1 MERLVDFLR
10 HIGFAN
16 EKLLVGLD
24 EVEIENC
31 IYNKDTKIAKFVLIS
46 KEVLPVNRIDKVR
59 SGLEKLLK
67 KQYIRSVEFSFK
79 YIGLNKKGNK
89 DMIKK
94 LWPNIFDEVRKASP
108 FVYIYGKDIEHIYI
122 DDRLKIKA
130 PDEFIYESFKEK
142 NLADRI
148 RCLIRE
154 QTGIDIR
161 VEIELAKK
169 NENEKNDYESI
180 LEKIDAKT
188 DKIISRMD
196 FSPSQSQDKDEKE
209 ETYKINFEEKA
220 NPDQIYGRPIIA
232 NLYLTSEIEEGLRTV
247 AIKGRVIEAEDQ
259 ELRNGKT
266 LYMMNVSDGNGALMC
281 KVFLDDMNKDD
292 VIKATKKGTYIKV
305 QGDLINNY
313 KTFDLEL
320 NVTAIEKAQA
330 PRVED
335 TAEVKRVELHAH
347 TQMSSM
353 DGMVPVGELV
363 SRAASWGHK
372 AIAITDHG
380 VVQAFPD
387 AMNAGK
393 KNGIKI
399 IYGVEAYLVDD
410 DTDTIVNANDRDL
423 DQTFVVF
430 DIETTGLSPHSDNLT
445 EIGAVKVQNCEIVDS
460 FSTFV
465 NPKMDIS
472 YQIQELTR
480 ITNEMVKDAPSLE
493 EALPKFLEFAK
504 DSVLVAHNA
513 DFDTGFIYQKC
524 QQLGLEYNFEK
535 VDTLTLARIINTNLK
550 RFSLDKVCKEMGVV
564 LAGHHRAVNDAQ
576 ATAEVFIKYLE
587 IFKKKGINKLSDV
600 NRVYGKVDYEKLRP
614 SHATI
619 YAQNQTGLKHL
630 YQLITDSHIE
640 HLYGN
645 PRILKSLLLEK
656 REGLIVGS
664 ACSSGELYN
673 AVVRH
678 KSEKEIEKIL
688 ELYDFIEIMPLENNM
703 YLVESGELKSV
714 EELKEINK
722 KLVKLGEQY
731 DKPVVA
737 TGDVHML
744 DAKDAIYRTIIKYS
758 QGYGRKSK
766 SERLYFRTTDEMLE
780 EFSYL
785 GKDKAYEVVVTNS
798 NLIADIFED
807 IKPIPD
813 ETYPPR
819 IEGSDKELRSMCYEK
834 ARRIYGEPL
843 PDIVVKRLERELN
856 SIIGN
861 GYAVMYIIANKLVAK
876 SLSDGYLV
884 GSRGSVGS
892 SFAATMS
899 DITEVNPLP
908 AHYVCPNP
916 DCKHSEFFAIGEW
929 GSGVDLPPKKCPD
942 CGTQMIKDGHDIPFE
957 VFLGFEGDKEPDI
970 DLNFSGTYQPTI
982 HKYTEELFGEGYTF
996 RAGTIGT
1003 VKDKTAYGYVKK
1015 YSEEQFLDMTA
1026 AEMDWLSK
1034 GCTGVK
1040 RTSGQ
1045 HPGGVMVVPDYK
1057 DIHDFT
1063 PVQYPAND
1071 KECGVKTTHFDYH
1084 SISGRILKLDILGH
1098 DGPTIIRMLEDMTGI
1113 KITDIPLDDP
1123 ETMSLFTST
1132 KALGVTEEDIG
1143 TPVGSLAIPE
1153 FGTKFTRQMLID
1165 TKPTTFA
1172 ALVRISGLSHGT
1184 DVWVNN
1190 AQDLVRANVIGIKD
1204 VISTRDDI
1212 MNYLIFKGLRPKLAF
1227 TIMENV
1233 RKGRGLKPEFIEEM
1247 KANNVPDWYIGSC
1260 QKIKYMFPKAHA
1272 VAYVMT
1278 SFRIAYCKVNYP
1290 EAFYATYFTTK
1301 VEDFDVD
1308 LVTRGLDAVRA
1319 KMERIRELGN
1329 SATAKE
1335 NNQYTI
1341 LEVVVEMLCRGI
1353 EMEKVDIYRSHPTDF
1368 QLDGDK
1374 KILPPMVALQGMG
1387 ENAALSIAREREK
1400 GAFLSKEDLI
1410 KRTKVSKTVV
1420 EKLSEHGSLDGM
1432 SDKNQLSFF

>member
-24 EVEIENC
+24 EIEIENC

-108 FVYIYGKDIEHIYI
+108 FVYIYGKDVEHIYI

-320 NVTAIEKAQA
+320 NVTAIEKAQE

-493 EALPKFLEFAK
+493 EALPEFLEFAK

-550 RFSLDKVCKEMGVV
+550 RFSLDKVCKDMGVV
-564 LAGHHRAVNDAQ
+564 LSGHHRAVNDAQ

-1329 SATAKE
+1329 SSTAKE

>member
-10 HIGFAN
+10 HIGFDN

-1387 ENAALSIAREREK
+1387 ENAALSIAREREN

>member
-1 MERLVDFLR
+1 MERLVDFLI

-24 EVEIENC
+24 EIEIENC

-108 FVYIYGKDIEHIYI
+108 FVYIYGKDVEHIYI

-1387 ENAALSIAREREK
+1387 ENAALSIAREREN

>member
-24 EVEIENC
+24 EIEIENC

-108 FVYIYGKDIEHIYI
+108 FVYIYGKDVEHIYI

-130 PDEFIYESFKEK
+130 PDEFIYESFKDK

-320 NVTAIEKAQA
+320 NVTAIEKAQE

-493 EALPKFLEFAK
+493 EALPEFLEFAK

-564 LAGHHRAVNDAQ
+564 LSGHHRAVNDAQ

-600 NRVYGKVDYEKLRP
+600 NRAYGKVDYEKLRP

-744 DAKDAIYRTIIKYS
+744 DANDAIYRTIIKYS

-766 SERLYFRTTDEMLE
+766 SERLHFRTTDEMLE

-1387 ENAALSIAREREK
+1387 ENAALSIAREREN

>member
-16 EKLLVGLD
+16 EKLLVGLG

-196 FSPSQSQDKDEKE
+196 FSPSQSQDKNEKE

-305 QGDLINNY
+305 QGDLISNY

-320 NVTAIEKAQA
+320 NVTAIEKAQE

-493 EALPKFLEFAK
+493 EALPEFLEFAK

-564 LAGHHRAVNDAQ
+564 LSGHHRAVNDAQ

-744 DAKDAIYRTIIKYS
+744 DANDAIYRTIIKYS

-766 SERLYFRTTDEMLE
+766 SERLHFRTTDEMLE

-1387 ENAALSIAREREK
+1387 ENAALSIAREREN

>member
-24 EVEIENC
+24 EIEIENC

-46 KEVLPVNRIDKVR
+46 KEVLPVKRIDKVR

-130 PDEFIYESFKEK
+130 PDEFIYESFKDK
-142 NLADRI
+142 NLADRV
-148 RCLIRE
+148 RRMIRE

-320 NVTAIEKAQA
+320 NVTAIEKAQE

-335 TAEVKRVELHAH
+335 KAEVKRVELHAH

-493 EALPKFLEFAK
+493 EALPEFLEFAK

-550 RFSLDKVCKEMGVV
+550 RFSLDKVCKDMGVV
-564 LAGHHRAVNDAQ
+564 LSGHHRAVNDAQ

-744 DAKDAIYRTIIKYS
+744 DANDAIYRTIIKYS

-766 SERLYFRTTDEMLE
+766 SERLHFRTTDEMLE

>member
-1329 SATAKE
+1329 SSTAKE

>member
-24 EVEIENC
+24 EIEIENC

-130 PDEFIYESFKEK
+130 PDEFIYESFKDK
-142 NLADRI
+142 NLADRV
-148 RCLIRE
+148 RRMIRE

-330 PRVED
+330 PIVED

-1329 SATAKE
+1329 SSTAKE

>member
-59 SGLEKLLK
+59 SGIEKLLK

-1387 ENAALSIAREREK
+1387 ENAALSIAREREN

>member
-24 EVEIENC
+24 EIEIENC

-130 PDEFIYESFKEK
+130 PDEFIYESFKDK

-493 EALPKFLEFAK
+493 EALPEFLEFAK

-550 RFSLDKVCKEMGVV
+550 RFSLDKVCKDMGVV
-564 LAGHHRAVNDAQ
+564 LSGHHRAVNDAQ

-744 DAKDAIYRTIIKYS
+744 DANDAIYRTIIKYS

-766 SERLYFRTTDEMLE
+766 SERLHFRTTDEMLE

-785 GKDKAYEVVVTNS
+785 GKDKAYEVVVTNT

>member
-1 MERLVDFLR
+1 M
-10 HIGFAN
+10 
-16 EKLLVGLD
+16 
-24 EVEIENC
+24 
-31 IYNKDTKIAKFVLIS
+31 
-46 KEVLPVNRIDKVR
+46 
-59 SGLEKLLK
+59 
-67 KQYIRSVEFSFK
+67 
-79 YIGLNKKGNK
+79 
-89 DMIKK
+89 
-94 LWPNIFDEVRKASP
+94 
-108 FVYIYGKDIEHIYI
+108 
-122 DDRLKIKA
+122 
-130 PDEFIYESFKEK
+130 
-142 NLADRI
+142 
-148 RCLIRE
+148 
-154 QTGIDIR
+154 
-161 VEIELAKK
+161 
-169 NENEKNDYESI
+169 
-180 LEKIDAKT
+180 
-188 DKIISRMD
+188 
-196 FSPSQSQDKDEKE
+196 
-209 ETYKINFEEKA
+209 
-220 NPDQIYGRPIIA
+220 
-232 NLYLTSEIEEGLRTV
+232 
-247 AIKGRVIEAEDQ
+247 
-259 ELRNGKT
+259 
-266 LYMMNVSDGNGALMC
+266 
-281 KVFLDDMNKDD
+281 
-292 VIKATKKGTYIKV
+292 
-305 QGDLINNY
+305 
-313 KTFDLEL
+313 
-320 NVTAIEKAQA
+320 
-330 PRVED
+330 
-335 TAEVKRVELHAH
+335 
-347 TQMSSM
+347 
-353 DGMVPVGELV
+353 
-363 SRAASWGHK
+363 
-372 AIAITDHG
+372 
-380 VVQAFPD
+380 
-387 AMNAGK
+387 
-393 KNGIKI
+393 
-399 IYGVEAYLVDD
+399 DD

-493 EALPKFLEFAK
+493 EALPEFLEFAK

-564 LAGHHRAVNDAQ
+564 LSGHHRAVNDAQ

-1387 ENAALSIAREREK
+1387 ENAALSIAREREN

>member
-16 EKLLVGLD
+16 EKLLVGLG

-31 IYNKDTKIAKFVLIS
+31 IYNKDTKITKFVLLS
-46 KEVLPVNRIDKVR
+46 KEVLPVKRIDKVR

-130 PDEFIYESFKEK
+130 PDEFIYESFKDK

-320 NVTAIEKAQA
+320 NVTAIEKAQE

-1387 ENAALSIAREREK
+1387 ENAALSIAREREN

>member
-24 EVEIENC
+24 EIEIENC

-108 FVYIYGKDIEHIYI
+108 FVYIYGKDVEHIYI

-130 PDEFIYESFKEK
+130 PDEFIYESFKDK

-320 NVTAIEKAQA
+320 NVTAIEKAQE

-493 EALPKFLEFAK
+493 EALPEFLEFAK

-600 NRVYGKVDYEKLRP
+600 NRAYGKVDYEKLRP

-744 DAKDAIYRTIIKYS
+744 DANDAIYRTIIKYS

-766 SERLYFRTTDEMLE
+766 SERLHFRTTDEMLE

-1387 ENAALSIAREREK
+1387 ENAALSIAREREN

>member
-59 SGLEKLLK
+59 SGIEKLLK

-108 FVYIYGKDIEHIYI
+108 FVYIYGKDVEHIYI

-130 PDEFIYESFKEK
+130 PDEFIYESFKNK

-1308 LVTRGLDAVRA
+1308 LVTRGLGAVRA
-1319 KMERIRELGN
+1319 KMEKIRELGN

-1387 ENAALSIAREREK
+1387 ENAALSIAREREN

>member
-24 EVEIENC
+24 EIEIENC

-130 PDEFIYESFKEK
+130 PDEFIYESFKDK
-142 NLADRI
+142 NLADRV
-148 RCLIRE
+148 RRMIRE

-330 PRVED
+330 PIVED

-493 EALPKFLEFAK
+493 EALPKFIEFAK

>member
-1 MERLVDFLR
+1 MEKFVDFLR

-16 EKLLVGLD
+16 EKILVGLD
-24 EVEIENC
+24 DVEIENC
-31 IYNKDTKIAKFVLIS
+31 IYNQDTRVARFVLVS
-46 KEVLPVNRIDKVR
+46 RDVLPVSRVEKVR
-59 SGLEKLLK
+59 ASLEKLLK

-79 YIGLNKKGNK
+79 YKGLNKKGNK

-94 LWPNIFDEVRKASP
+94 LWPNIFDEVKKASP
-108 FVYIYGKDIEHIYI
+108 FVFMYGSDIEHIYI
-122 DDRLKIKA
+122 DDKLKIKA
-130 PDEFIYESFKEK
+130 PDEFIYESFVDKKLDE
-142 NLADRI
+142 RI
-148 RCLIRE
+148 KSLVLE
-154 QTGIDIR
+154 QTGVEID
-161 VEIELAKK
+161 VEIELAKR
-169 NENEKNDYESI
+169 NENKDRDIGEV
-180 LEKIDAKT
+180 LGKIDAKT

-196 FSPSQSQDKDEKE
+196 FSSGAHVDDEKE
-209 ETYKINFEEKA
+209 ETYKVTFEEKIDP
-220 NPDQIYGRPIIA
+220 NRIYGRGIIVP
-232 NLYLTSEIEEGLRTV
+232 LYAMAELDDRLKTV
-247 AIKGRVIEAEDQ
+247 AVEGRVIGVDSQ

-266 LYMMNVSDGNGALMC
+266 LYMMNISDGRGAIMS
-281 KVFLDDMNKDD
+281 KVFLDDMNKDG
-292 VIKATKKGTYIKV
+292 VMNSTKKGTYLRV

-320 NVTAIEKAQA
+320 NVTAIEKATA
-330 PRVED
+330 PVVED
-335 TAEVKRVELHAH
+335 RAEVKRVELHAH

-353 DGMVPVGELV
+353 DGIVPVGDLI

-387 AMNAGK
+387 AMSAGK
-393 KNGIKI
+393 KNNIKI
-399 IYGVEAYLVDD
+399 LYGVEAYLVDD
-410 DTDTIVNANDRDL
+410 DTDTIVNANDKGL

-445 EIGAVKVQNCEIVDS
+445 EIGAVKVTNGSIVDS

-472 YQIQELTR
+472 YQIQELTG
-480 ITNEMVKDAPSLE
+480 ITNEMVEDAPDTY
-493 EALPKFLEFAK
+493 EALSNFLDFAK

-513 DFDTGFIYQKC
+513 DFDTGFISLKC
-524 QQLGLEYNFEK
+524 QQLGLDYNFEK
-535 VDTLTLARIINTNLK
+535 VDTLTMARIINTKLK
-550 RFSLDKVCKEMGVV
+550 RFSLDKVCKDMGVV
-564 LAGHHRAVNDAQ
+564 LSGHHRAVNDAQ
-576 ATAEVFIKYLE
+576 ATAEVFIKYLD
-587 IFKKKGINKLSDV
+587 IFKKKGAEVLSDV
-600 NRVYGKVDYEKLRP
+600 NRIYGKVDYEKLRP
-614 SHATI
+614 THATI
-619 YAQNQTGLKHL
+619 YAKNQTGLKHL
-630 YQLITDSHIE
+630 YELITDSHIE
-640 HLYGN
+640 HLSTS

-664 ACSSGELYN
+664 ACSSGEVYN

-678 KSEKEIEKIL
+678 KSDQEIEQIL
-688 ELYDFIEIMPLENNM
+688 NLYDFIEIMPLENNM

-714 EELKEINK
+714 EELKDINR
-722 KLVKLGEQY
+722 KLIALGEKY

-744 DAKDAIYRTIIKYS
+744 DANDAVYRTIIKYS
-758 QGYGRKSK
+758 QGFGRKSK
-766 SERLYFRTTDEMLE
+766 SESLHFRTTDEMLE

-785 GKDKAYEVVVTNS
+785 GEDKAYEVVVTNS
-798 NLIADIFED
+798 NMIADMFED
-807 IKPIPD
+807 VKPIPD
-813 ETYPPR
+813 DTYPPV
-819 IEGSDKELRSMCYEK
+819 IEGSDTELREMCYDK
-834 ARRIYGEPL
+834 AKRIYGEPL
-843 PDIVVKRLERELN
+843 PDIVVKRLDRELN

-908 AHYVCPNP
+908 AHYVCPNS

-929 GSGVDLPPKKCPD
+929 GSGVDLPAKKCPN

-1015 YSEEQFLDMTA
+1015 YSEEQFFDMTA

-1132 KALGVTEEDIG
+1132 KALGVTEEEIG

-1165 TKPTTFA
+1165 TQPTTFA

-1190 AQDLVRANVIGIKD
+1190 AQDLVRANVIGITD

-1212 MNYLIFKGLRPKLAF
+1212 MNYLIFKGLKPKLAF

-1233 RKGRGLKPEFIEEM
+1233 RKGKGLKPEFIEAM
-1247 KANNVPDWYIGSC
+1247 KENDVPDWYIGSC

-1308 LVTRGLDAVRA
+1308 LVSRGIDAVRS
-1319 KMERIRELGN
+1319 KMEKIRELGN

-1353 EMEKVDIYRSHPTDF
+1353 EIEKVDIYRSHPTDF

-1400 GAFLSKEDLI
+1400 GEFLSKEDLI
-1410 KRTKVSKTVV
+1410 NRTKVSRTVV

-1432 SDKNQLSFF
+1432 SEKNQLSFF